1 MNWFL
6 IIGAIISLVGMFFHG
21 VAGQTK
27 YMGIFIKVRWN
38 LNQIFKPSF
47 LAYENLR
54 NLMMLGSLACAFH
67 HE

>member
-21 VAGQTK
+21 VAGQK

-38 LNQIFKPSF
+38 L
-47 LAYENLR
+47 
-54 NLMMLGSLACAFH
+54 
-67 HE
+67 

>member
-27 YMGIFIKVRWN
+27 YMDNIYKSEMEP
-38 LNQIFKPSF
+38 LTK
-47 LAYENLR
+47 
-54 NLMMLGSLACAFH
+54 SLSLVSWH
-67 HE
+67 MKTLEI